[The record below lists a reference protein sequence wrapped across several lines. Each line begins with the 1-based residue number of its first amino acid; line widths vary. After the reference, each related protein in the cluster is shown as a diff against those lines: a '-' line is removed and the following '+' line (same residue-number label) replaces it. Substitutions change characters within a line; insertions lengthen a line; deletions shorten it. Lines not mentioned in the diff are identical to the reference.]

1 MTHVVIRA
9 KGWSQFSRL
18 SVNPVEPGGLKLRQI
33 WIRQSWAS
41 ERKHTCVCVIIP
53 RGCNIRP
60 NIKSF
65 FSFFLSF
72 SLFLSSSCQ
81 KRFNPNFG
89 TDLIS
94 SWPKVTLWANNW
106 RELFYII
113 ETTNYNENEMKKNLN
128 TTFEEALLEVD
139 IHLIGKIGLFI
150 ISYSRMGGIVGWTTK
165 CHDEKQTR
173 PNL

>member
-1 MTHVVIRA
+1 M
-9 KGWSQFSRL
+9 
-18 SVNPVEPGGLKLRQI
+18 
-33 WIRQSWAS
+33 
-41 ERKHTCVCVIIP
+41 
-53 RGCNIRP
+53 
-60 NIKSF
+60 
-65 FSFFLSF
+65 
-72 SLFLSSSCQ
+72 
-81 KRFNPNFG
+81 
-89 TDLIS
+89 
-94 SWPKVTLWANNW
+94 TLWANNW

>member
-1 MTHVVIRA
+1 MNPSILSIREEA
-9 KGWSQFSRL
+9 Y
-18 SVNPVEPGGLKLRQI
+18 V
-33 WIRQSWAS
+33 
-41 ERKHTCVCVIIP
+41 CVCVIIP

-65 FSFFLSF
+65 FP
-72 SLFLSSSCQ
+72 LFLCLLSLSLHRCQ

-128 TTFEEALLEVD
+128 TIFEEALLQVD
-139 IHLIGKIGLFI
+139 IHLIGKIYHFLFQE
-150 ISYSRMGGIVGWTTK
+150 MGRIVWWTTK